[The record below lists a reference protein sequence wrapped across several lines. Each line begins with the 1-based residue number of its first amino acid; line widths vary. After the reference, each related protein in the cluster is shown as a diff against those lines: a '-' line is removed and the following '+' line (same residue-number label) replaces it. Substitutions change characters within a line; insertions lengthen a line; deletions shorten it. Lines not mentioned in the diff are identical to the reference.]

1 MFQKLFISAIL
12 SFGFLFF
19 NPSLSAIN
27 LNNLDR
33 SSDSNTEQADSF
45 SNAKQSV
52 LQRTF
57 GKISQKSENKINS
70 VSAVFN
76 PLADSDFESFIAGGL
91 LENWASTIKQFGY
104 DLFNRP
110 PSTFAPADNIPLSS
124 DYIVGPGDELRI
136 SVWGKIEGSWEVQV
150 DRNGNI
156 VLPKVGVIGVAGLS
170 FAEFKETLKKEFSK
184 YYTGFKMNITFG
196 SLRSIRVYI
205 VGNARKPGAYTV
217 SSLSTL
223 VNALFAAGGPNKNGS
238 MRNIQIKRNGKT
250 AISFDLYDLLL
261 KGDKTKDIRLL
272 PEDVIFI
279 PPVGP
284 LAAIAGK
291 IKNPAIYELKGETK
305 LTDLIDMASGF
316 TNTAFRGRVAM
327 QRIFNHRF
335 TDFFEGELSEIS
347 GDSSKNVML
356 QDGDLIQVLPIAEQ
370 DSAVNL
376 AGAVVYPGKFGIKQG
391 ETMLKDIVKLAGGL
405 KRQASNE
412 AEITRVQPSSAGIIT
427 ERFNI
432 NVRDILN
439 DFSKNFKLQPNDH
452 IMIKP
457 IADWKLYK
465 MVDIS
470 GEVKHPGVYTVKKGE
485 KLSSVLKRA
494 GGCTDQAYAKGIVFI
509 RESVRKQQ
517 QKNLEEIANRLE
529 KELLIEGSARI
540 GTSISQEAIAA
551 KKVEMEAKT
560 KFVDSLRKLKA
571 NGRVYIKLKTIK
583 KLEASDY
590 DIEMEE
596 GDGIF
601 IPAKSSVINVSGAV
615 MAQGSY
621 VYSARGFKN
630 YVNLAG
636 GYADYANKGKIFI
649 LKADGS
655 ARKAKKC
662 IFFSAKVEPGDTIVV
677 PEKFSRVAWLRGI
690 KDITQI
696 MMNMALTAG
705 VVIKVF

>member
-1 MFQKLFISAIL
+1 MFQKIFISVVL
-12 SFGFLFF
+12 SFSFLFF
-19 NPSLSAIN
+19 NLPASAIN
-27 LNNLDR
+27 LNGLKND
-33 SSDSNTEQADSF
+33 SDSKTEQSDSYL
-45 SNAKQSV
+45 QSKS
-52 LQRTF
+52 F
-57 GKISQKSENKINS
+57 GKISQKYENKTNPAP
-70 VSAVFN
+70 AVFK
-76 PLADSDFESFIAGGL
+76 PLAESDFESFISKGL
-91 LENWASTIKQFGY
+91 LEDVETKIKQFGY
-104 DLFNRP
+104 DLFLNP

-136 SVWGKIEGSWEVQV
+136 SVWGKIEGSWEVQI

-156 VLPKVGVIGVAGLS
+156 ALPKVGIIGIAGLS
-170 FAEFKETLKKEFSK
+170 LSEFKETLKKEFSK

-238 MRNIQIKRNGKT
+238 MRDIKIKRNGKT
-250 AISFDLYDLLL
+250 VVTFDLYDLLI
-261 KGDKTKDIRLL
+261 KGDKSKDIRLL

-284 LAAIAGK
+284 LTAIAGK
-291 IKNPAIYELKGETK
+291 IKNPAIYEIKDETK
-305 LTDLIDMASGF
+305 LTDLIDMAGGF

-335 TDFFEGELSEIS
+335 TDFFEGELSEIAE
-347 GDSSKNVML
+347 DSSKNAIL
-356 QDGDLIQVLPIAEQ
+356 QDGDLIQVLAIGRE
-370 DSAVNL
+370 DSAINL

-391 ETMLKDIVKLAGGL
+391 ETTFKSIIKLAGGL

-412 AEITRVQPSSAGIIT
+412 AEITRVKLSSSGVLT

-432 NVRDILN
+432 NLEDILN
-439 DFSKNFKLQPNDH
+439 DASRDFELYSNDH

-465 MVDIS
+465 MVDVS

-485 KLSSVLKRA
+485 KLSSVLKRV
-494 GGCTDQAYAKGIVFI
+494 GGFTNQAYAKGIVFT
-509 RESVRKQQ
+509 RESVREQQ

-529 KELLIEGSARI
+529 KQLLVEGSAKI
-540 GTSISQEAIAA
+540 GAAISQEDINA
-551 KKVEMEAKT
+551 KKIEMDSKT
-560 KFVDSLRKLKA
+560 KFVESIRNLKA
-571 NGRVYIKLKTIK
+571 NGRVYIKFKAIK
-583 KLEASDY
+583 KLEGSDY

-596 GDGIF
+596 SDSIF
-601 IPAKSSVINVSGAV
+601 IPSKSSVINVSGAV

-621 VYSARGFKN
+621 VYSARNFKN
-630 YVNLAG
+630 YVNMAG
-636 GYADYANKGKIFI
+636 GYAEYADKGRTFI
-649 LKADGS
+649 LRADGS
-655 ARKAKKC
+655 AIKAKKC
-662 IFFSAKVEPGDTIVV
+662 CLFTTKVGPGDTIVV

-690 KDITQI
+690 RDITQI
-696 MMNMALTAG
+696 LMNVALTAG